1 MEEKKILLLQV
12 IMKLG
17 KFFMTC
23 DGQTD
28 EREVQ
33 FINDY
38 TEQLIQQDEA
48 TREQLEVIKNRMPE
62 DLSIEYLVDQ
72 TKNLL
77 DYATEEERG
86 TLFDQLASFVQNVI
100 MADELLHPKEEN
112 FFKIWKEKCK

>member
-12 IMKLG
+12 IMELG

-38 TEQLIQQDEA
+38 TEQLIQKDEA

-72 TKNLL
+72 TKKCSTMRLKKNV
-77 DYATEEERG
+77 ERCL
-86 TLFDQLASFVQNVI
+86 TNWPRLYRT
-100 MADELLHPKEEN
+100 
-112 FFKIWKEKCK
+112 